1 MEYTNMFEG
10 VNFNQM
16 QFIWPLIILFVTILL
31 FAIIYK
37 LLFQRILPRGI
48 FNFLIGPICL
58 FGLYVWLIP
67 MNLGFY
73 ELFK

>member
-10 VNFNQM
+10 VDFNQM
-16 QFIWPLIILFVTILL
+16 QFIWPLIILFVTIML

-37 LLFQRILPRGI
+37 ILFQRILPRGI
-48 FNFLIGPICL
+48 FNFLIGPVCL
-58 FGLYVWLIP
+58 FGFYVWLIP

-73 ELFK
+73 EFFK

>member
-1 MEYTNMFEG
+1 MFEG

-16 QFIWPLIILFVTILL
+16 QFIWPLIILFVTIML
-31 FAIIYK
+31 FAFIYK
-37 LLFQRILPRGI
+37 LLFQWILPRGI

-58 FGLYVWLIP
+58 FGFYVWLIP

-73 ELFK
+73 EFFK